1 MTSESPKNSYID
13 DITLQLISNKSQY
26 NKYLNISNPGR
37 NHELQEYYQSVKT
50 HKNDILNILKDY
62 MENPEDQI
70 SVDMNNALENF
81 VRSCLKHFELKQAEN
96 SNAFYKN
103 SDTYINNY
111 HDDDDED
118 MLFGQMDESV
128 IDTEETKSQMFHS
141 FWGHAVNKK

>member
-26 NKYLNISNPGR
+26 NKYLNISNPER
-37 NHELQEYYQSVKT
+37 NNELQEYYQSVKT
-50 HKNDILNILKDY
+50 HKNDILNILKHY
-62 MENPEDQI
+62 MENPEQQI

-103 SDTYINNY
+103 SDSRTNDHMKYNN
-111 HDDDDED
+111 DEDDED
-118 MLFGQMDESV
+118 MLFGQ
-128 IDTEETKSQMFHS
+128 IDDNEQTKSQTFHS
-141 FWGHAVNKK
+141 FWGHAVNKM